1 MKKFVIILLTI
12 LPIFLIVVIS
22 FAGRIIA
29 ELNPVPVESVS
40 FVDALENKYDEN
52 HIIKI
57 NKGDTY
63 QTKIK
68 IYPELATNKLVTYT
82 SSDLDVC
89 TIDEN
94 GLVTAIGNKIATA
107 IIIVKTFDS
116 DKVARLLIYVTDE
129 KVSSVAI
136 EDSSS
141 NSVEELELNVG
152 DSVQLTAS
160 IEPYTA
166 INKKVI
172 WTSSDSSVV
181 SVGHYD
187 GVLTAKKQGTVTITV
202 TTVDGGFTDTCV
214 VTVGDGKAK
223 LAFDFSDNDN
233 IYPKNDV
240 YITKQNKIRL
250 IDFISYDESIMS
262 LEDIVITLDSGPAE
276 LDETTGILT
285 INAIGPVTI
294 TASVNDGSGIK
305 ITITLFLES

>member
-22 FAGRIIA
+22 FAGKIIA
-29 ELNPVPVESVS
+29 EINPISVESVS
-40 FVDALENKYDEN
+40 FVDGLENKYDEN

-94 GLVTAIGNKIATA
+94 GLVTAIGNKLTTAT
-107 IIIVKTFDS
+107 IIVKTFDS
-116 DKVARLLIYVTDE
+116 DKIAKILILVTDE

-136 EDSSS
+136 KDSLD
-141 NSVEELELNVG
+141 NKVEELKINVG
-152 DSVQLTAS
+152 DSIQLTAS
-160 IEPYTA
+160 VEPFTA

-172 WTSSDSSVV
+172 WTSSDSSIV

-187 GVLTAKKQGTVTITV
+187 GKIVAKKQGTATITV
-202 TTVDGGFTDTCV
+202 TTVDGGHTDTCV

-223 LAFDFSDNDN
+223 LAFDFSENDN

-250 IDFISYDESIMS
+250 IDYISYDEEAIS
-262 LEDIVITLDSGPAE
+262 LEDIVITLNSGPAE
-276 LDETTGILT
+276 LDVTTGILT
-285 INAIGPVTI
+285 INAIGPVTV